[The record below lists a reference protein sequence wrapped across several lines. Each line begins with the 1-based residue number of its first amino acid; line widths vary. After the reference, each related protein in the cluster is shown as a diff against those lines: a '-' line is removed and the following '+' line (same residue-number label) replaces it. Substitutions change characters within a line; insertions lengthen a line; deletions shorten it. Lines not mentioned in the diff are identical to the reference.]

1 MVEFIIGIFV
11 GAFLYWV
18 FGERKRASGSFII
31 NMTDPL
37 DETFKLE
44 MYDSLG
50 EIYSKKYIFL
60 KVKVYED
67 DSLK

>member
-1 MVEFIIGIFV
+1 MDFVIGILV

-18 FGERKRASGSFII
+18 FAERKSASGSFII
-31 NMTDPL
+31 NMTDPM

-44 MYDSLG
+44 MYDSIG
-50 EIYSKKYIFL
+50 EIYSKKKIFL
-60 KVKVYED
+60 NVKIHD

>member
-1 MVEFIIGIFV
+1 MDFVIGILV

-18 FGERKRASGSFII
+18 FAERKRASGSFII
-31 NMTDPL
+31 NMSDPM

-50 EIYSKKYIFL
+50 EIYRKKKIL
-60 KVKVYED
+60 LNVKIIGD
-67 DSLK
+67 NSQK